1 MANIQVTKP
10 TATPPATLTARTPSV
25 FEALHDEMDRVFER
39 FERGWPRWPS
49 LFRGNGETMMAS
61 LDVHENAKAIM
72 IEADL
77 PGVEEKDLSVT
88 LANGV
93 LTIKGEKKHERE
105 EKKENYY
112 LCERSFGSFERS
124 VRLPDTIDE
133 SKVEARFDKGVLKIT
148 AAKKPEAVKAEKK
161 IEIKKG

>member
-10 TATPPATLTARTPSV
+10 ATSPAAHTPGL
-25 FEALHDEMDRVFER
+25 FEALHNEMDRVFER
-39 FERGWPRWPS
+39 FESGLHRWPS
-49 LFRGNGETMMAS
+49 LLLRGGNGAEAMLTN
-61 LDVHENAKAIM
+61 LDVHENDKEVT

-77 PGVEEKDLSVT
+77 PGVEEKDLNVT
-88 LANGV
+88 LANGI
-93 LTIKGEKKHERE
+93 LTIRGERKNERE

-133 SKVEARFDKGVLKIT
+133 SKVDARFNKGVLKIT
-148 AAKKPEAVKAEKK
+148 AAKRPEAVKAEKR